1 MDAVRPALLELLP
14 PPNSLLRG
22 RNTFAV
28 GDTGVTDSERDRI
41 RRWRLYDT
49 SGRLFLRNM
58 NCGFEPLPHGQ
69 SGTAVVGD
77 DETEILEV
85 ASHNLESILERLN
98 VGKM

>member
-14 PPNSLLRG
+14 PPNSLLRDG
-22 RNTFAV
+22 NTFAV
-28 GDTGVTDSERDRI
+28 DDTGLTDSERDRI

-58 NCGFEPLPHGQ
+58 NCGLEPLPHGQ
-69 SGTAVVGD
+69 GGTAVVGD